1 MFVCDIHRALCAGG
15 FHAPM
20 ELTDETNFE
29 TNMLTNDVESTY
41 EQCTHSTV
49 ETVFPHLESQLR
61 VHLLLYKELDTALQA
76 GP

>member
-20 ELTDETNFE
+20 ELTDKTNFE

-41 EQCTHSTV
+41 E
-49 ETVFPHLESQLR
+49 
-61 VHLLLYKELDTALQA
+61 
-76 GP
+76 